1 MEASFPTVREG
12 RYKYGKRESYN
23 EFCGEKKQELEV
35 LVRTHGYKL
44 INKYVCINMYTY
56 IHIYV
61 ERETERNGGMYVY
74 KFPFSTRGPQKQ

>member
-12 RYKYGKRESYN
+12 RYKYGKRENYN

-35 LVRTHGYKL
+35 LVCTHGYRL

-56 IHIYV
+56 THIYG
-61 ERETERNGGMYVY
+61 EREIEKWWYVCL
-74 KFPFSTRGPQKQ
+74 